1 LTNKPCKTLSQTRPK
16 PGERWRTASVGNRLL
31 EGSVAR
37 RVGLACSVGT
47 AIERYDFFIYGT
59 AAAVVFAPQFF
70 PQISELMARLA
81 AFATFALGFI
91 ALPLGA
97 VVMGHFGDRR
107 GRKSMLVWSLLLMGG
122 ATFGIG
128 LLPNYAQIGIWAAV
142 LLVALRFIQGF
153 ALGGEWGAAAL
164 MAVEHA
170 PQERRGMYGSLM
182 ALGLPA
188 GLILANLVFG
198 ITSAAVT
205 REQFAAWAWR
215 IPFLASAALVGI
227 GLMVRLSVAESPVF
241 VEVRARHAELRMP
254 VLDVFRRYKRTVLLA
269 AGSHMSSSSLG
280 YVATVYFVSYATR
293 ELHIPLSTV
302 LVILVW
308 SAALFAVSIFI
319 FARWSDRL
327 GRRRIMTWGLGALT
341 LWSLVVFPLMDTK
354 SVPLIAL
361 AVAGILALQGPYMGT
376 QPAVFSEL
384 FPATVRYSGA
394 SLSVTIGTIVGGF
407 APLVVA
413 TLFGLAGTSS
423 AITVYLATLSCVSWL
438 CALGLKETRQ
448 RTLAHQ
454 VEEP

>member
-1 LTNKPCKTLSQTRPK
+1 MQDTELLQT
-16 PGERWRTASVGNRLL
+16 EAEENWRAASAGTRLL
-31 EGSVAR
+31 KSSEAR
-37 RVGLACSVGT
+37 RVGLACSIGT

-70 PQISELMARLA
+70 PQVSELMARLA
-81 AFATFALGFI
+81 AFATFAIGFI

-122 ATFGIG
+122 ATFAIG
-128 LLPNYAQIGIWAAV
+128 LLPNYAQIGIWAGL
-142 LLVALRFIQGF
+142 LLVALRLIQGF

-170 PQERRGMYGSLM
+170 PPERRGLYGSLM

-188 GLILANLVFG
+188 GFILANLVFV

-215 IPFLASAALVGI
+215 IPFLASAVLVGI
-227 GLMVRLSVAESPVF
+227 GLVVRLSVAESPVF
-241 VEVRARHAELRMP
+241 AEVRARRAERRMP
-254 VLDVFRRYKRTVLLA
+254 VLDIFRRHKRTVLLA

-280 YVATVYFVSYATR
+280 YVAAVYFLSYATR
-293 ELHIPLSTV
+293 ELRIPLTTV
-302 LVILVW
+302 LVILVS

-319 FARWSDRL
+319 FARWSDQL

-341 LWSLVVFPLMDTK
+341 LWSCVIFPLIDTK

-361 AVAGILALQGPYMGT
+361 AVAGMMALQGPYIGT
-376 QPAVFSEL
+376 QPAVFAEL

-394 SLSVTIGTIVGGF
+394 SLSVTIGNIVGGF
-407 APLVVA
+407 APVIAVA
-413 TLFGLAGTSS
+413 LFGLAGTSW
-423 AITVYLATLSCVSWL
+423 AVTAYLVTLSFISWL

-454 VEEP
+454 VEES